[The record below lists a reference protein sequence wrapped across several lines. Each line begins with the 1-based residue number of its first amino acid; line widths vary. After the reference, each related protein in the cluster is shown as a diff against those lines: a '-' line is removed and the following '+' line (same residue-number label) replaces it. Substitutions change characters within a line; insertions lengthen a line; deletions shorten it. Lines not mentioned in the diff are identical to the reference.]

1 MKILLH
7 MCCGPCAS
15 AIIDFLQNEGHEVY
29 GYFYNPNIHPLVE
42 YRKRKESAYKI
53 AKIKEVK
60 MIGDPQYGLKE
71 YLREVVFRE
80 NKRCYL
86 CYNMRISETARLAR
100 KGKFDAFTTSL
111 LISPY
116 QNHEQIIEL
125 AKISA
130 DRENVKFYY
139 HDFRELFKRSL
150 ELSNEHDL
158 YRQQYC
164 GCIYSEEERYRNQ
177 KNIE

>member
-7 MCCGPCAS
+7 ICCGPCAS
-15 AIIDFLQNEGHEVY
+15 VIIKYLKKEGYDVY

-42 YRKRKESAYKI
+42 YRKRKESAYKLAEI
-53 AKIKEVK
+53 MDIK
-60 MIGDPQYGLKE
+60 MIGEPEYGLKE
-71 YLREVVFRE
+71 YLREVVYRE

-86 CYNMRISETARLAR
+86 CYNMRLSETARMAR
-100 KGKFDAFTTSL
+100 VGKFDAFTTTL

-116 QNHEQIIEL
+116 QAHNQIIEL
-125 AKISA
+125 ANVAA

-139 HDFRELFKRSL
+139 HDFRELFKRSIA
-150 ELSNEHDL
+150 LSEEYDL

-177 KNIE
+177 KNI